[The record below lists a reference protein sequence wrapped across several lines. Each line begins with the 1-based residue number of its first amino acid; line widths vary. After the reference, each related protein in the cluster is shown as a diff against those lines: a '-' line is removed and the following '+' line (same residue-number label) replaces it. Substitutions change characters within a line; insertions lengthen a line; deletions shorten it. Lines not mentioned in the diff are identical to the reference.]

1 MPPFPFSTSFMFDFE
16 LTRLLGSASSS
27 GCEIGEFKSGVGALR
42 KHDPESWHT
51 AWLSQ
56 AERALGIAHEAACA
70 GYRVPARN
78 AFLRASNYLRAAG
91 YMFGNDDARVLPLAE
106 RSVAA
111 FGRAAG
117 LMEGMVRFVEVPFE
131 DGVVLTGWLCL
142 PAEGARLE
150 GGTPVVVYAGGAD
163 ATKEELWFLYGH
175 TGPLLGYAV
184 LCLEGPGQGMLLKRD
199 RIPLRPDFEVVAGCV
214 LDYLGE
220 FSKERPECGLD
231 MEKVAVAGAAT
242 GGYFALRAATDKR
255 IKACVAVDPFFSMWE
270 LAMSR
275 APERFMRL
283 WDSGWIP
290 DSGLDTLVDAHCRSN
305 FQAGW
310 EMSLGKSSMGCDR
323 PSAMLRRFK
332 DFSLD
337 SGINNNNNNNKGKIL
352 DRVTCPVF
360 LTGPGAETVMYSSA
374 DESTMKIDRLLVNV
388 PAGKKEVW
396 VPKAVEE
403 GGLTAKIGA
412 WALLAQKT
420 FIFLDKHFEIRRPD
434 LGEYSQ
440 KR

>member
-1 MPPFPFSTSFMFDFE
+1 MPPFPFSPSFMFDFE

-27 GCEIGEFKSGVGALR
+27 GCEIGEFKSAVGSLR
-42 KHDPESWHT
+42 KNDPESWHA

-56 AERALGIAHEAACA
+56 AERALGIAAEAAAA

-106 RSVAA
+106 RAVAA

-117 LMEGMVRFVEVPFE
+117 LMDGEVRFVEMPFE
-131 DGVVLTGWLCL
+131 EGVVLTGWLCL
-142 PAEGARLE
+142 PAEGVRLE
-150 GGTPVVVYAGGAD
+150 GGKTPVVVYAGGAD

-175 TGPLLGYAV
+175 TGPMLGYAV
-184 LCLEGPGQGMLLKRD
+184 LCLEGPGQGMLLKKD
-199 RIPLRPDFEVVAGCV
+199 EIPLRPDFEVVAGRV
-214 LDYLGE
+214 LDYLGGLA
-220 FSKERPECGLD
+220 KEKPEWGLD
-231 MEKVAVAGAAT
+231 MERVAVAGAAT

-337 SGINNNNNNNKGKIL
+337 NNKDGGNIL
-352 DRVTCPVF
+352 DHVKCPVF

-374 DESTMKIDRLLVNV
+374 DESTLKIDRLLVNV

-396 VPKAVEE
+396 VPKAIEE

-420 FIFLDKHFEIRRPD
+420 FIFLDKHFEV
-434 LGEYSQ
+434 
-440 KR
+440 KRTKI